1 VLAWGPSRIRRRPA
15 ASRVMWLRLR
25 GLLLVTLIA
34 VAAAGVWLGLDD
46 RFYIQ
51 RADVTGAVRVSA
63 GEVFRASG
71 LPGLHI
77 LWARPSEIEKRI
89 LEALPTLESVRV
101 KCTLPARC
109 GISVIERQP
118 KVIWEENGVV
128 WWIDADGMIFQPPMV
143 LTSAAGDTMGEA
155 QRWVVRG
162 PLPRNEKD
170 HLNDRVC
177 VGLSELWATGAD
189 VALEYEYVPGRGL
202 MFTDERGWPVFLGQ
216 GPGMAERLSVLE
228 RLTADLEMGGLTPL
242 FVDVRFPDTPYYS
255 LTNNWW
261 D

>member
-1 VLAWGPSRIRRRPA
+1 
-15 ASRVMWLRLR
+15 MWLRLR
-25 GLLLVTLIA
+25 ALLVVALIA
-34 VAAAGVWLGLDD
+34 AAVLGAWLGLDD

-51 RADVTGAVRVSA
+51 HADVTGTVRVSS

-71 LPGLHI
+71 LSGLHI
-77 LWARPSEIEKRI
+77 LWARPSEIEKHI

-101 KCTLPARC
+101 KCTIPARC

-128 WWIDADGMIFQPPMV
+128 WWIDADGMIFQPPMP
-143 LTSAAGDTMGEA
+143 LPSGTADTMGEA

-162 PLPRNEKD
+162 PLPRDEEGY
-170 HLNDRVC
+170 LNDRVC
-177 VGLSELWATGAD
+177 VGLSELWATGSN
-189 VALEYEYVPGRGL
+189 VALAYEYMPGRGL
-202 MFTDERGWPVFLGQ
+202 MFIDEHGWPVFLGQ
-216 GPGMAERLSVLE
+216 GPGMAKRLSVLE
-228 RLTADLEMGGLTPL
+228 RLTDELETSGLTPL